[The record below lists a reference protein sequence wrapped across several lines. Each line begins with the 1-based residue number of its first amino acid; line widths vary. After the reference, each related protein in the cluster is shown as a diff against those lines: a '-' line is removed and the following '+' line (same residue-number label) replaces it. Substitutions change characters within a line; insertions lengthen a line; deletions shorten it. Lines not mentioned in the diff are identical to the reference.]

1 MSKEILVI
9 YHGFCDDG
17 FGAALAAYLKFGD
30 TADYIGMQYKDP
42 MPDMKGKEVYIF
54 DFSFPP
60 AILLNPELGA
70 KSITMLDHHL
80 SAFKDWSMAEYFY
93 DVKTNIV
100 VRFNMNKSGAML
112 AWEFLFPTTQAPILF
127 LHIQDS
133 DLWQFSM
140 EETKPFIRNLRSY
153 PMDFESWIGLLDYTN
168 GPRGYDLFI
177 DDGQAQQRSFDSQL
191 NRILEISQTKEV
203 TISGIKG
210 LAINANSTFSSELG
224 DTLSGRCGTFGL
236 VYSIEKDMMKCSL
249 RSQKSGTCDVSV
261 LGKLFGGGGHKNAS
275 GMVMD
280 VKTFINEI
288 LGVMI

>member
-30 TADYIGMQYKDP
+30 TADYVGMQYIDP
-42 MPDMKGKEVYIF
+42 MPDMKNKKVYIF

-60 AILLNPELGA
+60 EILLNPELGA

-80 SAFKDWSMAEYFY
+80 SAFEDWNTEYFY
-93 DVKTNIV
+93 DDVKDIT

-127 LHIQDS
+127 LHIQDN
-133 DLWQFSM
+133 DLWKFSM

-153 PMDFESWIGLLDYTN
+153 PMNFKVWIDLLNYTN
-168 GPRGYDLFI
+168 GPQGYDLFVI
-177 DDGQAQQRSFDSQL
+177 DGQAQQRSFDSQL
-191 NRILEISQTKEV
+191 AYILEKSQTKEV

-210 LAINANSTFSSELG
+210 LAINANGTFASELG
-224 DTLSGRCGTFGL
+224 DTLSVRCGTFGL

-249 RSQKSGTCDVSV
+249 RSQKSGTCNVKV

-280 VKTFINEI
+280 IKTFTQQI
-288 LGVMI
+288 LGII